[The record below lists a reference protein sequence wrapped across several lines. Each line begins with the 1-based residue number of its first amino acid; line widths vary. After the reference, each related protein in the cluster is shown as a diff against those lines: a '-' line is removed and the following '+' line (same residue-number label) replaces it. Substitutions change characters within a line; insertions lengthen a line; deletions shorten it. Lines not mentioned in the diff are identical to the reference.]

1 MNNDGT
7 LILTDHSRT
16 HVYIS
21 LHYLSPQ
28 LNVTKW
34 TICHPNFIVYL
45 LNKLS
50 VH

>member
-1 MNNDGT
+1 MNNDEK

-28 LNVTKW
+28 LNITKW
-34 TICHPNFIVYL
+34 KICPPNFIIYL

-50 VH
+50 VY